1 MMLMAVS
8 SKGKEVELTQGA
20 IFRILYTESE
30 KIRFPSERGAMASDE
45 LETLLPDLKRQKL
58 LRDQVYDVL
67 REQILTGAF
76 PQGYKLIE
84 DRLALHLNVSRTPV
98 REAIQRLIVN
108 GLVQAI
114 PNGPAEVIGVT
125 QANMEECFDVREVLE
140 KFASKLAA
148 SNISEALVQR
158 LRSLH
163 ARESQALE
171 SGNISQLK
179 ELNTAFH
186 NEILN
191 AAGNDV
197 LKQLVN
203 NLLMRVPSYE
213 MFVMDLDVRR
223 EFWRGHQRI
232 IEALEEE
239 DEEHA
244 EEEMSAH
251 IRLAKETLMQEWAL
265 PGD

>member
-1 MMLMAVS
+1 M
-8 SKGKEVELTQGA
+8 
-20 IFRILYTESE
+20 
-30 KIRFPSERGAMASDE
+30 PSDE

-58 LRDQVYDVL
+58 LRDQVYDIL
-67 REQILTGAF
+67 RKQILTGAF

-108 GLVQAI
+108 GLVQ
-114 PNGPAEVIGVT
+114 PNPTCPAEVVGVT
-125 QANMEECFDVREVLE
+125 RENMEQCFDVREVLE
-140 KFASKLAA
+140 MFASRLAA
-148 SNISEALVQR
+148 SRSSEALVER
-158 LRSLH
+158 LRDLH
-163 ARESQALE
+163 AEESRALE
-171 SGNISQLK
+171 SGNIGQLK

-191 AAGNDV
+191 ATGNDI

-213 MFVMDLDVRR
+213 MFVMDLDTRR
-223 EFWRGHQRI
+223 EFWRSHQRI
-232 IEALEEE
+232 IEALEKG
-239 DEEHA
+239 DA
-244 EEEMSAH
+244 ELAEREMSAH
-251 IRLAKETLMQEWAL
+251 IELAKQALLDEWAR